1 MQIHVLKSKIHR
13 ATITDSNL
21 NYMGSVAIDEDLLEA
36 AHIIEN
42 EQVHILNVNNG
53 ERFITYA
60 IKGRRGSGEVVM
72 NGAAARKVEI
82 GDIILI
88 VSYAVMDPEEAK
100 HHTPIILFPDKDN
113 KLK

>member
-36 AHIIEN
+36 AHILEN
-42 EQVHILNVNNG
+42 EQVHIFNVNNG

-82 GDIILI
+82 GDVILI
-88 VSYAVMDPEEAK
+88 LTFALMDPEEAT
-100 HHTPIILFPDKDN
+100 HHHPIILFPDKDN

>member
-21 NYMGSVAIDEDLLEA
+21 NYMGSVAIDEDLMDA
-36 AHIIEN
+36 AHILEN
-42 EQVHILNVNNG
+42 EQVHIYNVNNG
-53 ERFITYA
+53 ERFVTYA
-60 IKGRRGSGEVVM
+60 IRGRRGSGEVVM
-72 NGAAARKVEI
+72 NGAAARRVEI

-88 VSYAVMDPEEAK
+88 VTYAVMDQEEAR
-100 HHTPIILFPDKDN
+100 HHHPMILFPDKDN

>member
-21 NYMGSVAIDEDLLEA
+21 NYMGSITIDEDLLDA

-42 EQVHILNVNNG
+42 EQVHVLNVNNG
-53 ERFITYA
+53 ERFVTYV
-60 IKGRRGSGEVVM
+60 IKGKRGSGEVVM

-88 VSYAVMDPEEAK
+88 VTYAVMDPEEAK
-100 HHTPIILFPDKDN
+100 HHSPVILFPDKDN
-113 KLK
+113 KLQ

>member
-36 AHIIEN
+36 AHILEN
-42 EQVHILNVNNG
+42 EQVHIFNVNNG

-82 GDIILI
+82 GDVILI
-88 VSYAVMDPEEAK
+88 LTFALMDTEEATR
-100 HHTPIILFPDKDN
+100 HRPIILFPDKDN

>member
-21 NYMGSVAIDEDLLEA
+21 NYMGSVAIDEDLMDA
-36 AHIIEN
+36 ARILEN
-42 EQVHILNVNNG
+42 EQVHIYNVNNG
-53 ERFITYA
+53 ERFVTYA

-72 NGAAARKVEI
+72 NGAAARRVEI
-82 GDIILI
+82 GDVILI
-88 VSYAVMDPEEAK
+88 VTYAVMDPEEARR
-100 HHTPIILFPDKDN
+100 HHPIILFPDKDN